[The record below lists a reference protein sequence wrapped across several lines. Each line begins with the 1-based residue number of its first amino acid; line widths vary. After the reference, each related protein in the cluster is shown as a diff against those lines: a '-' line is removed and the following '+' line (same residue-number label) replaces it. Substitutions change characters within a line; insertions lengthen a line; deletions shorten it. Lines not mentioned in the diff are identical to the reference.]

1 MAYVRTFSRPNEER
15 IPTRREKMEAGN
27 YLVNISLTVEHETF
41 LGDEKELSSLRTQ
54 LIGKMECWGVGVM

>member
-1 MAYVRTFSRPNEER
+1 
-15 IPTRREKMEAGN
+15 MEAGN